1 MENDR
6 FKLIYKKKNYNLVL
20 MFESSVRDD
29 GDLFEDDVDI
39 KDRRLLLLLEFWA
52 SESLLLYLN
61 WALCNSC
68 CMLLSSLLLL
78 EFAFVKFN
86 SFNIFVVVVFLYKL
100 V

>member
-1 MENDR
+1 MENVR
-6 FKLIYKKKNYNLVL
+6 FILIYKKKSYNLVL
-20 MFESSVRDD
+20 MLESSDRDD

-39 KDRRLLLLLEFWA
+39 KDRRLLLLLFEFWA

-61 WALCNSC
+61 WALCSSC

-86 SFNIFVVVVFLYKL
+86 SFNIFVVVVFL
-100 V
+100 